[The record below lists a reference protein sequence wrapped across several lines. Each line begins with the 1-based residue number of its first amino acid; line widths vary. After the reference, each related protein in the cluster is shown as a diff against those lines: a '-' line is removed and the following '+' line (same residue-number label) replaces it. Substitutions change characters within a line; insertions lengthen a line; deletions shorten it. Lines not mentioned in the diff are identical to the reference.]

1 MLASRL
7 VGTTERSMSSMCAT
21 QALSEV
27 SLRSSTEANVLP
39 PFTRHSLRVPYR
51 WWGEDTRQGASD
63 PSALHGYVRGD
74 GPVVPSLFNGCRHP
88 GTGHRDASQGAIQHR
103 IGVGPGLCELPRTP
117 LRRSSVNRGKK
128 KGRSCYAPARLVSGA
143 SLTSRQSVAH
153 GAQQPLV
160 LALLLVSL

>member
-51 WWGEDTRQGASD
+51 WWGRIQDRAR
-63 PSALHGYVRGD
+63 PI
-74 GPVVPSLFNGCRHP
+74 HP
-88 GTGHRDASQGAIQHR
+88 RYLDMSEEMAEWCHR
-103 IGVGPGLCELPRTP
+103 
-117 LRRSSVNRGKK
+117 
-128 KGRSCYAPARLVSGA
+128 
-143 SLTSRQSVAH
+143 SLTGVVTP
-153 GAQQPLV
+153 AQATETLRKELSNIV
-160 LALLLVSL
+160 